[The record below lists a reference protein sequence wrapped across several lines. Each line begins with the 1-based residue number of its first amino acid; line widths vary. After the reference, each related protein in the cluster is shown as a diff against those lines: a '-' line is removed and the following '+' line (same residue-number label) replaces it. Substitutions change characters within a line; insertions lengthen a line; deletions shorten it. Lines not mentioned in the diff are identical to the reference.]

1 LNLTSLSVVKL
12 CRAADF
18 YKVSEPRSQVP
29 RAEYQLRVKHS
40 PSGRST
46 NVSSQALK
54 RIKRLQLRSA
64 IVGSDPHASFNNLIS
79 LEDQHLGHFEAKR
92 AGGLEIDDKPQAGR
106 SLDGKLTW

>member
-1 LNLTSLSVVKL
+1 MSGSSDRECCALEGIGDAES
-12 CRAADF
+12 
-18 YKVSEPRSQVP
+18 VP
-29 RAEYQLRVKHS
+29 RRATASLEGPLRVKHS
-40 PSGRST
+40 PSGRSM

-54 RIKRLQLRSA
+54 RIKRLRLRSA
-64 IVGSDPHASFNNLIS
+64 IVGSDPHASFDNLIR

>member
-1 LNLTSLSVVKL
+1 MEFRANEIDCSVHHV
-12 CRAADF
+12 F
-18 YKVSEPRSQVP
+18 
-29 RAEYQLRVKHS
+29 QLQDGPEWVKHS
-40 PSGRST
+40 PSGRSM

-54 RIKRLQLRSA
+54 RIKRLRLRSV
-64 IVGSDPHASFNNLIS
+64 IVGSDPHASFDNLIR